1 MSFVEVFVKESLFF
15 HYMCGWQ
22 GAINVTIVKVAWLW
36 PTLCNPMDCS
46 LPGLSDHGILQAKIL
61 EWVAVSFSRV
71 FFQPRDQA
79 QVTHITSGFF
89 TSWATRLA
97 PIAMVKDQSTY
108 KLRVNRTNLKC
119 NIVNTNQSSR
129 AKHIVNV

>member
-1 MSFVEVFVKESLFF
+1 
-15 HYMCGWQ
+15 
-22 GAINVTIVKVAWLW
+22 
-36 PTLCNPMDCS
+36 MDCS
-46 LPGLSDHGILQAKIL
+46 LPGLSDHGILQAKIV

-89 TSWATRLA
+89 TSWATREA

-108 KLRVNRTNLKC
+108 KLSQPNKPEVQYSKYQPKQ
-119 NIVNTNQSSR
+119 QS
-129 AKHIVNV
+129 